1 MVGPRCTKGKSC
13 GATCID
19 ARERCNLEL
28 GPLVSPALG
37 KASMTLGA
45 LFNQGIA
52 AGKERAPSVPPDLKA
67 QLAALGGGQPKQP
80 SKPNEYAKF
89 NTEQLQGKRKAAW
102 ALGKDDKVAQI
113 DAELARRGAKA
124 PTMRANSGPAPTG
137 NTKWAREDAGDFD
150 KNFKIY
156 KRIRGDAD
164 MINWDESV
172 RKGYKLGEGSYGT
185 VLQVGDKAYKRG
197 LLGANEAEIMRRA
210 GEAGLGPKLLGAEI
224 ATKTY
229 TANGT
234 DIHPGR
240 LAMTMVKGRE
250 LGDVSP
256 NNRLGKDTAADTYWK
271 ALAGLHRMGISHND
285 AHPHNLMVD
294 DTGKGR
300 WVDFGLARA
309 NPKAALNEALGSFVK
324 GAGTSRE
331 SGNWQTARWDVTGIP
346 RYQELRRSGLNPKE
360 ARIQLEKEHPG
371 LGRVVGNLPAVMSTL
386 KNMGLSTSQI
396 SNMMNTE
403 IRSPDSVY
411 QSGPWAKMTDTQ
423 AQSLLN
429 TLYDGI

>member
-37 KASMTLGA
+37 KASMTLGG

-150 KNFKIY
+150 KSFKIY

-164 MINWDESV
+164 MIDWDESV

-197 LLGANEAEIMRRA
+197 LLGVNEAEIMRRA

-250 LGDVSP
+250 LGDVNP
-256 NNRLGKDTAADTYWK
+256 GNRLGKDTAADVYWK
-271 ALAGLHRMGISHND
+271 ALAGLHRMGIAHND

-324 GAGTSRE
+324 GAGTSRQ

-396 SNMMNTE
+396 SDMMNTE

>member
-1 MVGPRCTKGKSC
+1 MRGPRCTKGKSC

-28 GPLVSPALG
+28 GPLVSPAVG

-45 LFNQGIA
+45 LFNQGIK
-52 AGKERAPSVPPDLKA
+52 AGKERAPSVPSDLKR
-67 QLAALGGGQPKQP
+67 QLAALGGPAPKQP
-80 SKPNEYAKF
+80 SKPNEYEKF
-89 NTEQLQGKRKAAW
+89 NTDQLQGKRKAAW

-124 PTMRANSGPAPTG
+124 PTMQANSGPAPTG

-150 KNFKIY
+150 KSFKIY
-156 KRIRGDAD
+156 KRIRGDAS
-164 MINWDESV
+164 MIDWDESI
-172 RKGYKLGEGSYGT
+172 RKGYKLGEGSYGS
-185 VLQVGDKAYKRG
+185 VIQVGDKAYKRG
-197 LLGANEAEIMRRA
+197 LLGANEADIMRRVGA
-210 GEAGLGPKLLGAEI
+210 AGLGPKLLGAEI

-229 TANGT
+229 TANGV
-234 DIHPGR
+234 DVHPGR

-250 LGDVSP
+250 LGDVTP
-256 NNRLGKDTAADTYWK
+256 GNRLGKDTAADVYWK
-271 ALAGLHRMGISHND
+271 SLAGLHRMGIAHND

-294 DTGKGR
+294 DQGKGR

-309 NPKAALNEALGSFVK
+309 NPKAALNEALGSFAK
-324 GAGTSRE
+324 GAGTDKQ

-346 RYQELRRSGLNPKE
+346 RYQELRASGLNPKE
-360 ARIQLEKEHPG
+360 ARIQLEKEHPA

-386 KNMGLSTSQI
+386 KNMGLTTNQI
-396 SNMMNTE
+396 GQMMNTE
-403 IRSPDSVY
+403 IRSPDSAY
-411 QSGPWAKMTDTQ
+411 RAGPWAKLNDTQ

-429 TLYDGI
+429 KLYDGI